1 MRPDPPGTTMPE
13 IERRAAFSDVY
24 ESCYRDVVAFA
35 FRRCYDRTIA
45 TEIATDTFA
54 VVWRRLDEMPDGQQ
68 ARLWIFGVARLV
80 LSNESRSQRRR
91 TRLASHVA
99 AVVASQPA
107 MSDVDDD
114 GRVEEALQRM
124 APGDAELL
132 RLSYWEGLSP
142 AEIAVVVDVL
152 APTVRSQLTRAR
164 QRFAVEYDTVSG
176 RSRSDRFDAGH
187 VSTDEHLPAPDC
199 EERNR

>member
-1 MRPDPPGTTMPE
+1 MPE
-13 IERRAAFSDVY
+13 TERRESFTAVY

-35 FRRCYDRTIA
+35 FRRCHDCAIA

-54 VVWRRLDEMPDGQQ
+54 VVWRRLDEMPNGQQ

-80 LSNESRSQRRR
+80 LSNELRSQRRR

-107 MSDVDDD
+107 ISDVDDD

-132 RLSYWEGLSP
+132 RLSYWEGFSP
-142 AEIAVVVDVL
+142 AEIAVVVD
-152 APTVRSQLTRAR
+152 AGASTVRSQLTRAR
-164 QRFAVEYDTVSG
+164 QRFAVEYDTISG
-176 RSRSDRFDAGH
+176 RSRSDRLDAGH

-199 EERNR
+199 EERNP